1 LLQALAF
8 ATEFERVENIFLQ
21 RKYSEMGL
29 MTEGQYKASLR
40 DGRVVYLAGE
50 RVEDVTTHSILARCV
65 ETAAIDYRMTAMP
78 EYQDLAVVA
87 NPQTGELIN
96 RYYHTAADGGDLLKK
111 FDLMVAGSRATTW
124 AQPLAHDIGAD
135 AMNAVAMTAGSSGI
149 EKYVDRARKY
159 HDFLTSTD
167 ASVAG
172 AMTDVKGNR
181 RLRPSSPDQT
191 HPDFYVRVVARSNDG
206 IVVRGAK
213 AHITGAAYFNEILV
227 MPGRSMQEQDKDYA
241 VSFAIP
247 VNTKGIRQIVRPAKV
262 EYGPL
267 EFPDDGGPRR
277 WADSVVIFDDVFV
290 PWERVFLCGE
300 WQLSTRLMQNF
311 ATLHRF
317 STVALYVV
325 IAETLVGMAQAMA
338 EYNGIER
345 APHVVRGITELVIHC
360 EMLKA
365 LARAACLDYA
375 VHGGIPIPNP
385 TTTNI
390 AKYHFANEYLQQT
403 AILIDIAGG
412 LLATMPSYKDFQN
425 PETRGDIEKYLG
437 GAAGT
442 STVARLRMFQL
453 HSTLLTPEIA
463 AQILHGAGSLQG
475 QRVAIYSESGPGIA
489 KCKAYAQSL
498 AGIRPAGSH

>member
-1 LLQALAF
+1 MSAD
-8 ATEFERVENIFLQ
+8 
-21 RKYSEMGL
+21 
-29 MTEGQYKASLR
+29 QYRASLQ
-40 DGRVVYLAGE
+40 DGRLIYLAGE
-50 RVEDVTTHSILARCV
+50 RVVDVTTHPILARCV
-65 ETAAIDYRMTAMP
+65 ETAAIDYRMPEMP
-78 EYQDLAVVA
+78 ELRELAVVTD
-87 NPQTGELIN
+87 PQTGASIN
-96 RYYHTAADGGDLLKK
+96 RYYHTPTNGEDLLKK
-111 FDLMVAGSRATTW
+111 FELMVAGSRATTW

-135 AMNAVAMTAGSSGI
+135 AMNAVSMTAGSSGI
-149 EKYVDRARKY
+149 EKYVERAKKY

-181 RLRPSSPDQT
+181 RLRPSSPAQA
-191 HPDFYVRVVARSNDG
+191 HPDFYVRIVDRTSDG

-213 AHITGAAYFNEILV
+213 AHITGAAYFNEIFV
-227 MPGRSMQEQDKDYA
+227 MPGRSMRETEEDYA

-247 VNTKGIRQIVRPAKV
+247 VDTKGIRQIVRPAKV

-267 EFPDDGGPRR
+267 EFPVDDGPKR
-277 WADSVVIFDDVFV
+277 WADSVVVFDDVFV

-300 WQLSTRLMQNF
+300 WQLAAQLTENF

-325 IAETLVGMAQAMA
+325 IAETLVGMAQSMA

-345 APHVVRGITELVIHC
+345 APHVVHGVTELVIHY
-360 EMLKA
+360 EMLKT
-365 LARAACLDYA
+365 LARSACLDYA

-390 AKYHFANEYLQQT
+390 AKYHFANDYLQQMKV
-403 AILIDIAGG
+403 LLDITGG

-425 PETRGDIEKYLG
+425 PETGPDIEKYLR

-442 STVARLRMFQL
+442 STVDRLRMLQL

-463 AQILHGAGSLQG
+463 AQVLHGAGSLQG
-475 QRVAIYSESGPGIA
+475 QRKTIYDESGPAIA
-489 KCKAYAQSL
+489 KCKSYAQSL
-498 AGIRPAGSH
+498 AGIASPSTH